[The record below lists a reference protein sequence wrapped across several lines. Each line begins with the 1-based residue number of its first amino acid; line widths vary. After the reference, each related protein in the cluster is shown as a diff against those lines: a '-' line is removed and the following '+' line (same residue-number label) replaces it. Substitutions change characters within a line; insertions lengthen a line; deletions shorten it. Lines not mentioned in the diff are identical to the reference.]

1 MRFAIPTVLLLLL
14 IASCQSDKLLLD
26 NVASLSIETDHN
38 EILNVGNRF
47 SYTVYAE
54 LKSGETRKVKNDALI
69 HFPDKKLGDAGQHSA
84 RINAPLNDFHTTS
97 YGFEIGLKMGSY
109 EASSPDT
116 LFLNFRGP
124 IAANWQ
130 GKDGSN
136 GTQPRASAA
145 TLFGRDGLDGRP
157 GGSGTNGA
165 EGSHFTGYL
174 WEHKEELRMLLVC
187 DSTGVRYCYRSIE
200 RDSVIIDLSGGNAG
214 NGSIGGTGGDGKNAK
229 SGKDPGNGGNGGVG
243 GNGGNGGDG
252 GSLLLFIHPNASFM
266 DHSINLVNS
275 GGKGGAAGMGGE
287 PGKAGKTIS
296 GSISVTSG
304 AEGSIG
310 ETGKDGENGPPLTI
324 SKVAFDYTLF
334 Q

>member
-14 IASCQSDKLLLD
+14 VASCQSDKLLLD

-38 EILNVGNRF
+38 EILNVGNHF

-69 HFPDKKLGDAGQHSA
+69 HFPDDKLADQGSHKA
-84 RINAPLNDFHTTS
+84 RINAPLQDFQTTS

-116 LFLNFRGP
+116 LFLNFRGS
-124 IAANWQ
+124 IAAYWQ

-157 GGSGTNGA
+157 GGNGINGG
-165 EGSHFTGYL
+165 EGAHYTGYL
-174 WEHKEELRMLLVC
+174 WEHDKELRMLLVC
-187 DSTGVRYCYRSIE
+187 DSTEVRYCYRSIE

-214 NGSIGGTGGDGKNAK
+214 NGSAGGTGGDGKNAK
-229 SGKDPGNGGNGGVG
+229 TGKDPGNGGNGGVG

-252 GSLLLFIHPNASFM
+252 GSLLLFIHPNATFM
-266 DHSINLVNS
+266 DRSINLINS

-296 GSISVTSG
+296 GKAKASSG
-304 AEGSIG
+304 ENGAAG
-310 ETGKDGENGPPLTI
+310 ENGKDGENGPTLTI
-324 SKVAFDYTLF
+324 SKVAFDYTKF